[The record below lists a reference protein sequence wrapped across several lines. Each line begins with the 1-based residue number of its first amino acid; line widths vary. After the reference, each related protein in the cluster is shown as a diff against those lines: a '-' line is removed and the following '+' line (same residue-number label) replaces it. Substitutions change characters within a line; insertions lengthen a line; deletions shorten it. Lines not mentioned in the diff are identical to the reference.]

1 MKREDLIYEEQ
12 KKLVLARLNTINPRL
27 NTINPGAK
35 IMLGTKNKISVKELI
50 DHVEKGDDFGNK
62 IIKAQMTMLRVLA
75 GSA

>member
-12 KKLVLARLNTINPRL
+12 KKLVLARL